1 MRKTD
6 AAYLRN
12 RFRPPARA
20 ENVGGAVG
28 FAADD
33 AAMKSG
39 TVAAL
44 LLHAGALVLLATTE
58 ASLVG
63 AAVFVLLWIALNC
76 LWLALVRRPT
86 VAALLSLQMFIA
98 LAMLSR
104 FKFDKLWMTIDFV
117 DLLIVDRDTTAFL
130 LTVFPALRVWI
141 LFVAMATVVV
151 VCIAWWLD
159 RSRVRL
165 RMSLIGFSIS
175 AAALTG
181 VSLLWPTGLGEDF
194 EGRSYVSKF
203 ARTGVEAVR
212 EFSSRG
218 YLDIDAMPGDR
229 VAEVADAG
237 CHPVRKL
244 PHIILLHDESSFDI
258 TAAPDVKVPALYHRH
273 FQSFDG
279 KARKLL
285 VEGVGGPSWFT
296 EYNVLTGLS
305 VRSMGRFATSATRIA
320 AGHVYRGLPRTLL
333 GCGYQTFSLYPFY
346 GSFLGS
352 RAFQTTAGIA
362 HYLDMRDLGTS
373 DFEADSFY
381 FDRAIDLIGR
391 ERGNGPLFLYVYTV
405 ANHFPWDR
413 RLRPELTPAWHELG
427 NAPDVEEYVRRQVM
441 SAQEYQNLLQKLAR
455 LFPAESFLILRYGD
469 HQPQFGPHLLDPS
482 LDKEALAARAEAPDP
497 RYLTTYY
504 ALDTINFTPVDVTSA
519 LDPLDAPYLP
529 LVALQAAGV
538 PLDASFS
545 EQLAILQ
552 RCAGVFHTCEAGRQA
567 SRLNRSLVDA
577 GLIKG
582 LGSASGTGAAAG
594 ELRSLPSRQEAP

>member
-1 MRKTD
+1 
-6 AAYLRN
+6 
-12 RFRPPARA
+12 
-20 ENVGGAVG
+20 
-28 FAADD
+28 
-33 AAMKSG
+33 MKSG

-44 LLHAGALVLLATTE
+44 LLHLGALILLATTE
-58 ASLVG
+58 VSLVG
-63 AAVFVLLWIALNC
+63 VTVFVLLWIALNC
-76 LWLALVRRPT
+76 FWLALVRRPT
-86 VAALLSLQMFIA
+86 VAALLSLEMLIT
-98 LAMLSR
+98 LVLLSR
-104 FKFDKLWMTIDFV
+104 FKFDKLWTTIDFV
-117 DLLIVDRDTTAFL
+117 DLMIVDRDTTAFL
-130 LTVFPALRVWI
+130 LAIFPALRGWI
-141 LFVAMATVVV
+141 LFAATATVVV
-151 VCIAWWLD
+151 VSIAWRLD
-159 RSRVRL
+159 RSRARL
-165 RMSLIGFSIS
+165 RTSLIGFSMS
-175 AAALTG
+175 AAALAG
-181 VSLLWPTGLGEDF
+181 ISLFWPTGLGEDF

-212 EFSSRG
+212 ELSSRG
-218 YLDIDAMPGDR
+218 YLDVDAMPSDH
-229 VAEVADAG
+229 VAKAADAA

-244 PHIILLHDESSFDI
+244 PHIILLHDELSFDI
-258 TAAPDVKVPALYHRH
+258 TAAPGVKVPAGYHRH

-320 AGHVYRGLPRTLL
+320 SGHIYRGMPRTLQW
-333 GCGYQTFSLYPFY
+333 CGYQTYSLYPFY

-391 ERGNGPLFLYVYTV
+391 ERGRGPLFLYVYTV

-441 SAQEYQNLLQKLAR
+441 SAQEYRNLLERLAR
-455 LFPAESFLILRYGD
+455 EFPTESFLIIRYGD
-469 HQPQFGPHLLDPS
+469 HQPQFGPRLLDPS

-504 ALDTINFTPVDVTSA
+504 ALDTINFTPAEVTSA

-529 LVALQAAGV
+529 LVALLAAGV

-545 EQLAILQ
+545 KQMAILQ
-552 RCAGVFHTCEAGRQA
+552 RCVGIFQKCEGGRQA

-582 LGSASGTGAAAG
+582 LVSASGIGAAG
-594 ELRSLPSRQEAP
+594 SELRSLLSREEAP